1 MIVAVPFVEPRQLV
15 AVCVKVAASAGP
27 GETVTESAGLIVH
40 PLASVTVIVCIP
52 APTPLNVVVGPVCVT
67 VPFNTK
73 VKGAVP
79 LVGLTVMVPLLAP
92 RQLVLVLLE
101 VAVKPEPAPMAV
113 ASAGRV
119 TQPPAS
125 VIVTVYGP
133 EAKPVKVAVLPVW
146 VIAPGFNIKV

>member
-1 MIVAVPFVEPRQLV
+1 M
-15 AVCVKVAASAGP
+15 
-27 GETVTESAGLIVH
+27 
-40 PLASVTVIVCIP
+40 
-52 APTPLNVVVGPVCVT
+52 
-67 VPFNTK
+67 
-73 VKGAVP
+73 
-79 LVGLTVMVPLLAP
+79 
-92 RQLVLVLLE
+92 VLLE

-146 VIAPGFNIKV
+146 VIAPGFNKKV